1 MVMAAFRGGRQGVPE
16 AVILPYDGAM
26 AHILPDGWRELSA
39 TGAAQREIE
48 TLARLEARCMFDE
61 LLRRITAPEVSGPVV
76 RMHSNLV
83 NGYKQLPLCFRPR

>member
-1 MVMAAFRGGRQGVPE
+1 MRDRHLYAG
-16 AVILPYDGAM
+16 
-26 AHILPDGWRELSA
+26 
-39 TGAAQREIE
+39 
-48 TLARLEARCMFDE
+48 EARYTDSVLDE